1 MKTRMTLM
9 MGLLLLAA
17 TAWGQPTDE
26 RRDRLE
32 AAKVAFITREVG
44 LTSEEAKVF
53 WPLQNAMEAELRAVD
68 KDPLRD
74 LHEAKRDP
82 KSLTDADALK
92 LLKELEIMAEKREA
106 IRKKYQKKFLE
117 VLPAHKVVA
126 YMVAER
132 EFQRRLREKLE
143 ERRSGGGRP
152 GSSGGPSGHSGG
164 RPGGRPGGP
173 GGPGGPSPLF

>member
-1 MKTRMTLM
+1 MKTRISLF
-9 MGLLLLAA
+9 MGFLFLAA

-32 AAKVAFITREVG
+32 AAKVAFITKEVG
-44 LTSEEAKVF
+44 MTSEEAKVF
-53 WPLQNAMEAELRAVD
+53 WPIQNAMEAELRAVD

-74 LHEAKRDP
+74 LREAKRDAT
-82 KSLTDADALK
+82 SLSDADALK
-92 LLKELEIMAEKREA
+92 LLKELEAMAEKREA

-126 YMVAER
+126 YMLAGR

-143 ERRSGGGRP
+143 ERRPGGRPEAGGRP
-152 GSSGGPSGHSGG
+152 GGHPGG
-164 RPGGRPGGP
+164 RPGGRPDGP
-173 GGPGGPSPLF
+173 GGPPPLF

>member
-1 MKTRMTLM
+1 MKTRISLF
-9 MGLLLLAA
+9 MGLLFLAA

-32 AAKVAFITREVG
+32 AAKVAFITKEVG

-53 WPLQNAMEAELRAVD
+53 WPIQNAMEAELRAVD

-74 LHEAKRDP
+74 LQQAKRDAS
-82 KSLTDADALK
+82 SLSDADALK
-92 LLKELEIMAEKREA
+92 LLKELEAMAEKREA

-126 YMVAER
+126 YMLAER

-143 ERRSGGGRP
+143 ERRPGGRPEAGGRP
-152 GSSGGPSGHSGG
+152 GGPGGPPGG

-173 GGPGGPSPLF
+173 GGPPPLF

>member
-1 MKTRMTLM
+1 MKTRLSLL
-9 MGLLLLAA
+9 MGLLLLAS
-17 TAWGQPTDE
+17 TAWGQPKDD

-44 LTSEEAKVF
+44 LTSDEAKVF
-53 WPLQNAMEAELRAVD
+53 WPIQNAMEAELRAID

-82 KSLTDADALK
+82 QSLSDADALK
-92 LLKELEIMAEKREA
+92 LLKELEVMAEKREA

-126 YMVAER
+126 YMMAER

-143 ERRSGGGRP
+143 ERRP
-152 GSSGGPSGHSGG
+152 G
-164 RPGGRPGGP
+164 GGRPGGP
-173 GGPGGPSPLF
+173 EGRPGGPGRPGPGGHPGGPPPLF

>member
-82 KSLTDADALK
+82 KSLSDADALK

-143 ERRSGGGRP
+143 ERRPGGRP

-173 GGPGGPSPLF
+173 GGPGGPPPLF